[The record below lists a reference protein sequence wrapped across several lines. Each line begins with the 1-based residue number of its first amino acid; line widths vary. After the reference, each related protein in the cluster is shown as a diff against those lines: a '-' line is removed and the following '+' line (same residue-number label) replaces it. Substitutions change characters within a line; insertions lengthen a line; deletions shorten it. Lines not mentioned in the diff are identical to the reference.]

1 MCWEEDGVRE
11 RVLGGG
17 WGEGA
22 CVGRRMGRGSVCCC
36 DASYIVVNY

>member
-22 CVGRRMGRGSVCCC
+22 CV
-36 DASYIVVNY
+36 AVVVAILW